1 MKGTDAQTNGRT
13 ELSLFV
19 VVCFCLFVIV
29 VVVVVVMMVIW
40 TEGGNHSVVCF
51 PATIQ
56 VV

>member
-1 MKGTDAQTNGRT
+1 MHKQMDERNCHC
-13 ELSLFV
+13 LLLFV
-19 VVCFCLFVIV
+19 FCLFVIV